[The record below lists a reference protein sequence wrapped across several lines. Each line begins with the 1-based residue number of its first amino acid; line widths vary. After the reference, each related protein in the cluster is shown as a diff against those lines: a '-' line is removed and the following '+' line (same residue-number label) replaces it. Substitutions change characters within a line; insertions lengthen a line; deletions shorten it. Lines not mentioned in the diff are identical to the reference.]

1 MVKNFKS
8 TACRE
13 FEALLEDHLAGELGG
28 PDAVKLSEHL
38 KTCAGCQAALDL
50 AAASTRL
57 FGLAEPT
64 PDPGP
69 GFARLVMARIR
80 SEQERAASEKSIW
93 LPFVS
98 VAWRFAAAA
107 SLAVIALVTY
117 STTLRQVPPES
128 LAQLRATQQRDLA
141 SDAGSPPDTRDEIL
155 MMMAETN
162 HGKH

>member
-1 MVKNFKS
+1 MVKNLKS
-8 TACRE
+8 TACPK

-28 PDAVKLSEHL
+28 TEAARLSEHL
-38 KTCAGCQAALDL
+38 KTCAGCRGALDL

-57 FGLAEPT
+57 LAVAEAT
-64 PDPGP
+64 PEPGP

-80 SEQERAASEKSIW
+80 SEQERAANEKSIW

-117 STTLRQVPPES
+117 STTLHPVPKQS
-128 LAQLRATQQRDLA
+128 LAQLRAPQSRDLI
-141 SDAGSPPDTRDEIL
+141 SDAGNPPESRDEIL

>member
-1 MVKNFKS
+1 MVRNFRS
-8 TACRE
+8 TACPE
-13 FEALLEDHLAGELGG
+13 FEAHLEDHLTGELGG
-28 PDAVKLSEHL
+28 PDAAKLSAHL

-57 FGLAEPT
+57 LAVAEPT

-80 SEQERAASEKSIW
+80 AEQERASNEKSIW
-93 LPFVS
+93 SPFVS

-107 SLAVIALVTY
+107 SLAAIALVTY
-117 STTLRQVPPES
+117 TTTLHPVSPES
-128 LAQLRATQQRDLA
+128 VAQLRATQPGDLA
-141 SDAGSPPDTRDEIL
+141 SDAGIPPDSRDEIL
-155 MMMAETN
+155 LMMAETN

>member
-38 KTCAGCQAALDL
+38 KTCAGCHAALDL

-57 FGLAEPT
+57 FGVADPT

-80 SEQERAASEKSIW
+80 SEQERAANEKGIW

-117 STTLRQVPPES
+117 TTTLQSVPQQS
-128 LAQLRATQQRDLA
+128 MAQLRGTESRDLV

>member
-8 TACRE
+8 TACPK

-28 PDAVKLSEHL
+28 SEAAKLSEHL
-38 KTCAGCQAALDL
+38 KTCAGCHSALEL
-50 AAASTRL
+50 AAASTHL
-57 FGLAEPT
+57 LAVAEPM

-80 SEQERAASEKSIW
+80 AEQERATGEKSIW
-93 LPFVS
+93 RPFVS

-117 STTLRQVPPES
+117 TTTLEPVPPES
-128 LAQLRATQQRDLA
+128 IAQLRSTPPRDLTT
-141 SDAGSPPDTRDEIL
+141 DAGSPPESRDEVL

-162 HGKH
+162 YGQH

>member
-1 MVKNFKS
+1 MVKNLKS
-8 TACRE
+8 TACPK

-28 PDAVKLSEHL
+28 TEAAKLSEHL
-38 KTCAGCQAALDL
+38 KTCAGCHAALDL

-57 FGLAEPT
+57 LAVAEPT

-69 GFARLVMARIR
+69 GFARLVIARIR

-107 SLAVIALVTY
+107 SLAAIALVSY
-117 STTLRQVPPES
+117 SATQHPVSQES
-128 LAQLRATQQRDLA
+128 LAQMRGTQPRDLA
-141 SDAGSPPDTRDEIL
+141 SDGGSPPESRDEIL
-155 MMMAETN
+155 LMMAETN